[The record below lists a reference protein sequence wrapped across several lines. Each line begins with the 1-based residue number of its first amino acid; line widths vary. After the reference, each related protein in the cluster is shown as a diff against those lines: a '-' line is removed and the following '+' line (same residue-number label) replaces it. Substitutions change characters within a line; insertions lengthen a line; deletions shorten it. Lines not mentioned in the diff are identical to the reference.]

1 MKKTI
6 SDTWL
11 VNGNIMIF
19 YGPHT
24 DSFKKDILASSLL
37 GELVAEQKNSHR
49 ATSWPTYTDTVIKT
63 GWIVNSRATQHLEF
77 ENRNL
82 VNVVEQSA
90 GSALPQDERQALAI
104 ALAQMVNLP
113 SDSPAIR
120 TIVEK
125 LQKNATVSN
134 TTTDTPVSTAVLL
147 TIIRND
153 KTVVTLQVA
162 FETVHGIAIDIL
174 DQPVLSASNDRQT
187 NSWLLCSLLD
197 ERHYNLVRGDVL
209 KKLGRNIETR
219 LLQIPVPAGLD

>member
-19 YGPHT
+19 CGPHT

-37 GELVAEQKNSHR
+37 AELVAVKNSHR
-49 ATSWPTYTDTVIKT
+49 TASWRTYTDTVIKT
-63 GWIVNSRATQHLEF
+63 GWIVNSRATQQLEF
-77 ENRNL
+77 ENSSL
-82 VNVVEQSA
+82 LNVVEQSA
-90 GSALPQDERQALAI
+90 GGALPQDERQTLAI
-104 ALAQMVNLP
+104 TLAHMVNLP

-125 LQKNATVSN
+125 LHKNTTESN
-134 TTTDTPVSTAVLL
+134 TTTDTPVSTTVLL

-162 FETVHGIAIDIL
+162 FETLHGIAIDIL
-174 DQPVLSASNDRQT
+174 DQPVLSAGNDRQT
-187 NSWLLCSLLD
+187 NSWLLCSSLD
-197 ERHYNLVRGDVL
+197 ERHYNLLRGDVL
-209 KKLGRNIETR
+209 KKLGANIETR
-219 LLQIPVPAGLD
+219 LLQIPVPADLD

>member
-19 YGPHT
+19 CGPHT

-37 GELVAEQKNSHR
+37 AELVAVKNSHHT
-49 ATSWPTYTDTVIKT
+49 ASWLTYTDTVIKT
-63 GWIVNSRATQHLEF
+63 GWIVNSRATQQLEF
-77 ENRNL
+77 ENSSL
-82 VNVVEQSA
+82 LNVVEQSA
-90 GSALPQDERQALAI
+90 EGALPQDERQTLAI
-104 ALAQMVNLP
+104 TMAQMVNLP

-125 LQKNATVSN
+125 LHKNTTESN
-134 TTTDTPVSTAVLL
+134 TTTDTPVSTTVLL

-162 FETVHGIAIDIL
+162 FETLHGIAIDIL
-174 DQPVLSASNDRQT
+174 DQPVLSAGNDRQT
-187 NSWLLCSLLD
+187 NSWLLCSSLD
-197 ERHYNLVRGDVL
+197 ERHYNLIRGDVL
-209 KKLGRNIETR
+209 KKLGPNIETR
-219 LLQIPVPAGLD
+219 LLQIPVPADLD